1 MIKLGKEKGC
11 EKISHWVKGVRN
23 HLYWCA
29 MSTRQGFED
38 LIDAKWRSL
47 MQHVANKHDNHGS
60 PLFQKCAHDDEIE
73 SRRWIRIGIKLLI
86 FTLSAVFQII
96 LPSINV
102 VD

>member
-1 MIKLGKEKGC
+1 MKKSAIGLKEYATTYT
-11 EKISHWVKGVRN
+11 GVPYPPGR
-23 HLYWCA
+23 
-29 MSTRQGFED
+29 D
-38 LIDAKWRSL
+38 LKTLIAAKWRSL

-73 SRRWIRIGIKLLI
+73 NRRWIRIGIKLLI

-96 LPSINV
+96 LQSINV